1 MPSSYADG
9 VYPIDFAIPTENLPA
24 AAAAIRTAEPSKY
37 EYHEAPEDVVADYLQ
52 DVIGGEIEADEDA
65 VRICYLDMG
74 NSSLGYDLEE
84 GKARLNIIAPYL
96 RPENPEQNPEPFL
109 VLPWFIK
116 MQRWTARDGKI
127 VVEAV
132 KVQYEVLETL

>member
-1 MPSSYADG
+1 MAFTPSTSLSPPKTSPQRPQLSA
-9 VYPIDFAIPTENLPA
+9 PP
-24 AAAAIRTAEPSKY
+24 
-37 EYHEAPEDVVADYLQ
+37 YHEAPEDVVADYLQ

-109 VLPWFIK
+109 VHQDATMDCP
-116 MQRWTARDGKI
+116 RREDSR
-127 VVEAV
+127 
-132 KVQYEVLETL
+132 